1 MYKKNKL
8 KNDININ
15 KEKTI
20 IFVWVFNIVS
30 KLLIGKK
37 PPDAINVIDK
47 FNEINDLK
55 SNKLSNKKIIIVKK
69 E

>member
-1 MYKKNKL
+1 MKNKL

-15 KEKTI
+15 NENTI
-20 IFVWVFNIVS
+20 ILVCVFNIVS
-30 KLLIGKK
+30 KLLVGRK

-55 SNKLSNKKIIIVKK
+55 SNKFNTKKIIIVKK